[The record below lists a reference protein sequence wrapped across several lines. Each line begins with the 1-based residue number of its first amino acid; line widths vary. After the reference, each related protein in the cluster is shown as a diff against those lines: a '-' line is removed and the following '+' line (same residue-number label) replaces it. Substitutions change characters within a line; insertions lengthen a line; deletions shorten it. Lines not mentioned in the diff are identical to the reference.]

1 MEAGARAPMRRPVW
15 FWQRIVSPHMAGLA
29 SALAGR
35 GVDVTYA
42 AERPMSADRAAQ
54 GWRTPDLGG
63 ARLAYVEDA
72 AAASRLARSAPEDSV
87 HICQGLRGNGVVATA
102 QAVLAERGLTQW
114 VVMETVEDAGW
125 SGLVRRLEYRR
136 LIVSRRTAVS
146 GYLATGHETA
156 DWLVA
161 RGARADRVFPF
172 AYFLADEIGRAPA
185 PSRPPGGFRIL
196 FVGQFIERKRLD
208 LLIRAVAALGREDV
222 ELQVIGSG
230 PQEEML
236 RRLAAE
242 ALGSRLRWIGRVPS
256 GDVPGQMAQADLLV
270 LPSRHDGWG
279 AVVSEAI
286 MVGTP
291 AVCSDRCG
299 SAGVVQA
306 SGRGGVFPADNL
318 GALTALLRRLVDEE
332 PPSTGQRAAL
342 AQWGRRLGAGAGADY
357 LKAIL
362 AFADAGGDRPAP
374 LWMLSVESSR

>member
-1 MEAGARAPMRRPVW
+1 MSRPVW

-35 GVDVTYA
+35 GVEVTYA

-54 GWRTPDLGG
+54 GWGTPDPGG
-63 ARLAYVEDA
+63 ARLVYAQDA
-72 AAASRLARSAPEDSV
+72 AAAGRLARSAPADSL

-102 QAVLAERGLTQW
+102 QAVLAQRGLTQW
-114 VVMETVEDAGW
+114 VVMETVENTGW
-125 SGLVRRLEYRR
+125 RGLVRRLEYRR
-136 LIVSRRTAVS
+136 LIASRRKAVS

-172 AYFLADEIGRAPA
+172 AYFLADEIGRGPA

-196 FVGQFIERKRLD
+196 FVGQFIELKRLD

-242 ALGSRLRWIGRVPS
+242 ALGSRHRWIGRVPS
-256 GDVPGQMAQADLLV
+256 GDVPGRMAQADLLV
-270 LPSRHDGWG
+270 LPSRYDGWG

-299 SAGVVQA
+299 SAGVVRA
-306 SGRGGVFPADNL
+306 SGRGGVFPADDL
-318 GALTALLRRLVDEE
+318 GALTALLRRLVDEG
-332 PPSTGQRAAL
+332 PPSTQQRAAL

-374 LWMLSVESSR
+374 PWMIPAGKCQ